1 MPTGD
6 ERSSAASA
14 GGLGDLEPRLED
26 RNPDEL
32 SFLLSSRRTRLSI
45 QRTRM
50 SADRTLMSII
60 RTALSLIG
68 FGFTIFQFFRN
79 VRESAATRAVVGA
92 AAARNFG
99 AALVLLGLLIL
110 TLGIFSHL
118 RFMWELRLEHRLLVE
133 ERLVPSDRLPYS
145 VTLAVALLLWTLG
158 LLAIIGMMTRL
169 APLGS

>member
-1 MPTGD
+1 MPTGG
-6 ERSSAASA
+6 ERSTAAS
-14 GGLGDLEPRLED
+14 GGRLGDLVPRLEG
-26 RNPDEL
+26 RNSDEL

-50 SADRTLMSII
+50 SADRTLMSIV

-68 FGFTIFQFFRN
+68 FRVLDLQHPVASASRPRRGGGSRRGPQFG
-79 VRESAATRAVVGA
+79 T
-92 AAARNFG
+92 
-99 AALVLLGLLIL
+99 ALVVLGLLIL

-118 RFMWELRLEHRLLVE
+118 HFMRELRTEHRLLVE
-133 ERLVPSDRLPYS
+133 ERLVPHDRLPYS